1 MGGLCGKR
9 SLSGSQSNVS
19 EALHKIENEKLI
31 VDTKIK
37 KNTAEAKEHR
47 QAAAK
52 ILKKGTDAASKT
64 RAASFLKKAQVC
76 DASTAKLCVLSE
88 TLLVQEQ
95 AIRDSVI
102 TAGVLESM
110 QQGLET
116 VRQMRSNGQL
126 PELDNVDDMISE
138 IQEQREYFEDIDSII
153 AQTHTFEDEEQ
164 LLDEIERQLQSIEN
178 EEEETQP
185 LLEDLVL
192 PDVPRAENTKK
203 NKRTIIEEKIS

>member
-1 MGGLCGKR
+1 MGGLCTKR
-9 SLSGSQSNVS
+9 SFSGSRSNVS
-19 EALHKIENEKLI
+19 DALHKLENEKLI
-31 VDTKIK
+31 VDTRIK
-37 KNTAEAKEHR
+37 KNTVEAKEHR
-47 QAAAK
+47 QNAQK

-64 RAASFLKKAQVC
+64 RAASLLKKAHVC

-95 AIRDSVI
+95 SIRDAVI

-126 PELDNVDDMISE
+126 PELENVDDMIGE

-164 LLDEIERQLQSIEN
+164 LLDEIERQLQGI
-178 EEEETQP
+178 EEETQP
-185 LLEDLVL
+185 LLSLEEDPVL
-192 PDVPRAENTKK
+192 PDVPQKENIKK